1 MRKRM
6 HPRSRT
12 TRTTR
17 AALMALAALTALTTT
32 ACSSTHETDDEPPRT
47 PRTHPTTSRP
57 AAEPASPSPSPSPT
71 SAAADGTDPGACTDG
86 NCEIAVTEPVTVRF
100 QAPGDA
106 GRATLSVTKV
116 GPNEIEYEVKSGN
129 NRSSG
134 GASGPGQGCVTYL
147 RAHGSGNSC
156 GTLAPTR
163 PSPQPD
169 AVVIQATTA
178 TDGTALLH
186 IVSP

>member
-1 MRKRM
+1 M
-6 HPRSRT
+6 HPRSRTTRT

-47 PRTHPTTSRP
+47 PRTHPTTPRP
-57 AAEPASPSPSPSPT
+57 AAEPASPSPT

-169 AVVIQATTA
+169 AVVIQATTV